1 LEPLGIA
8 DFVRQIESKIGRKLP
23 KTVEKR
29 GSAFER
35 GGQNRGSA
43 PLVLLVCLSI
53 LILIGV
59 SFYGE
64 SALTTSPAEKESR
77 SRPLSSQNAIG
88 SSEELA
94 IASNLQALSPRVG
107 ADPRLELG
115 PIPIDPSKAETTLI
129 VEVVGFRSEQGECLV
144 AIYDSSASFNKI
156 DQSILRQSK
165 SIDGKDA
172 RFEFAV
178 LGNKPVAIA
187 AFHDEN
193 RNGQLDKNAFG
204 IPTER
209 YGFSNNPPSTFGPP
223 SFSAAA
229 VQDPK
234 KANEPIK
241 ILLDGL
247 KLTGSN

>member
-1 LEPLGIA
+1 M
-8 DFVRQIESKIGRKLP
+8 GRKLP
-23 KTVEKR
+23 ETVEKR
-29 GSAFER
+29 GLAAGR
-35 GGQNRGSA
+35 GGQNGGST
-43 PLVLLVCLSI
+43 PLVVLVCLSI
-53 LILIGV
+53 LVLIGA
-59 SFYGE
+59 SFFGD
-64 SALTTSPAEKESR
+64 LTLITGPVVNKSPAQ
-77 SRPLSSQNAIG
+77 PLSSQSAN
-88 SSEELA
+88 SRSEELA
-94 IASNLQALSPRVG
+94 IASNQQDSHPQTSL
-107 ADPRLELG
+107 DPKTESKPVL
-115 PIPIDPSKAETTLI
+115 IDPSNDETTFI
-129 VEVVGFRSEQGECLV
+129 VEVAGFRSEQGDCLV

-165 SIDGKDA
+165 SIGGKDA

-223 SFSAAA
+223 SFNAAA

-234 KANEPIK
+234 QANEPIK
-241 ILLDGL
+241 ILLDGINL
-247 KLTGSN
+247 NGSK